1 MYRSGLHYY
10 ATMSRDDY
18 NQAVLNSR
26 TSYNSGRILYS
37 ISVAIIFAIQLFFI
51 YQCSRHL
58 AEFIPANAVLMHEFL
73 AMVLPGLV
81 VFLTAAT
88 WHHNSEPGK
97 DQVIYNF
104 GIPPWLF
111 IVSLFPLIASMA
123 SSILFGGASNVLIVL
138 LPLLGILLFL
148 WLVLWEYAKD
158 KTNDLRSLMPAS
170 EERKNALAAHE
181 HHATVAQHLSL
192 ERNFPLTEAE
202 VELMLRIV
210 NAKPTETLAHC

>member
-10 ATMSRDDY
+10 VTMSRDDY

-26 TSYNSGRILYS
+26 TSYNNGHILYS
-37 ISVAIIFAIQLFFI
+37 IAVAIIFATQLFFVHL
-51 YQCSRHL
+51 CSRHL
-58 AEFIPANAVLMHEFL
+58 AAFMPANAVLMHE
-73 AMVLPGLV
+73 VLGVVIPALV

-88 WHHNSEPGK
+88 WHFNSKPGEE
-97 DQVIYNF
+97 QVIHNF

-111 IVSLFPLIASMA
+111 IVSLFPIVASMA

-148 WLVLWEYAKD
+148 WLAFGEYAKD

-170 EERKNALAAHE
+170 EDRKNALAAHE
-181 HHATVAQHLSL
+181 HHATIAQHLSL